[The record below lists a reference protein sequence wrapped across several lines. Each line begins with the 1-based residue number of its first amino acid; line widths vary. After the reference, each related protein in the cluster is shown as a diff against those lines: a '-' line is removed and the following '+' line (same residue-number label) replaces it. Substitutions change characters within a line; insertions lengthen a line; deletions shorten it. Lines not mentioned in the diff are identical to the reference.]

1 MIDRAERARRVAII
15 LGAACLVVGLFVL
28 VVGWWLG
35 VARVT
40 APIPGAIPMVA
51 NVAAGVALLG
61 LGVWT
66 GAARGPRWIAA
77 AAGVVVAVVGVLTV
91 GESLIGSTWHGLDQL
106 LARDPGPPDSP
117 FPGRMAMNTALT
129 FTMLGVALVL
139 LSIRRLPGVRQVLGV
154 LAVALAFG
162 ALRDFVIADV
172 ALSGLRVTSWTQA
185 SPLTALCTIA
195 LGVAVVSADIRVG
208 WAKVFA
214 DPMAGGRLIRTLT
227 PGIIALALV
236 SAALTRF
243 LLGNEDLR
251 PYASQLA
258 IVFLV
263 GVAFVVLL
271 AAARRATAAD
281 QERVLDREA
290 LATSERMFRLAMAGA
305 PHGMAVERLD
315 LGFLTV
321 NESLCAMVGRDEQ
334 WMLSHGFPDVLHPE
348 AIDTDRAVRDLLLV
362 GDSEYNIHEGRLV
375 TATGDSVWVEH
386 SVALIRD
393 EHNTPLFYVSQ
404 FQDITAARAAQA
416 ELLHR
421 AHHDPLTGLINRGQL
436 EDRVTD
442 ILHHQQR
449 RNGVAGLLF
458 CDIDNFKTINDTYG
472 HAVGDDVL
480 KATARRASLAVRSD
494 DVIARLGGD
503 EFVIVL
509 PAVRDLEAAVAVAQ
523 KIRAAVRVPLSI
535 GEDHVI
541 VTLSVGITLA
551 GPGVDA
557 DWLLSR
563 ADAALYQA
571 KEAGRDRI
579 ATADGEHIVVIEPG

>member
-1 MIDRAERARRVAII
+1 MIDRVERARRVAIV
-15 LGAACLVVGLFVL
+15 LGVCCLVVGLFVL

-35 VARVT
+35 VARAT
-40 APIPGAIPMVA
+40 APIPGSIPMLA
-51 NVAAGVALLG
+51 NSAAGVALIG

-66 GAARGPRWIAA
+66 GATRGPRWIAA
-77 AAGVVVAVVGVLTV
+77 AAGVVVGVVGVLTV
-91 GESLIGSTWHGLDQL
+91 GESLIGSTWSGLDQL
-106 LARDPGPPDSP
+106 LARNPGLPDSP
-117 FPGRMAMNTALT
+117 FPGRMAINTALT
-129 FTMLGVALVL
+129 FTVLGVALVL

-154 LAVALAFG
+154 LAAALAFG
-162 ALRDFVIADV
+162 ALRDFVVSDV
-172 ALSGLRVTSWTQA
+172 AMSGFRATSWTQTA
-185 SPLTALCTIA
+185 PLTALCTIA
-195 LGVAVVSADIRVG
+195 LGAAVVAADIRVG
-208 WAKVFA
+208 WAQAFA
-214 DPMAGGRLIRTLT
+214 DPMAGGRLIRTLA
-227 PGIIALALV
+227 PGLIVLALV

-243 LLGNEDLR
+243 LLGNEELR

-258 IVFLV
+258 IVFLT
-263 GVAFVVLL
+263 GVVFVVLL
-271 AAARRATAAD
+271 AAARRATAID
-281 QERVLDREA
+281 EERLLDREA

-305 PHGMAVERLD
+305 PHGMAVEGLD

-321 NESLCAMVGRDEQ
+321 NESVCTMVGRDEQ

-348 AIDTDRAVRDLLLV
+348 AVSTDRVVRDLLLA

-393 EHNTPLFYVSQ
+393 EHDTPLFYVSQ

-436 EDRVTD
+436 QDRVTE
-442 ILHHQQR
+442 ILNHQQR
-449 RNGVAGLLF
+449 RGGVAGLLF

-480 KATARRASLAVRSD
+480 KTTARRASAVVRSD
-494 DVIARLGGD
+494 DVIARIGGD
-503 EFVIVL
+503 EFVVVL
-509 PAVRDLEAAVAVAQ
+509 PAVDDLDAAVAVAQ
-523 KIRAAVRVPLSI
+523 KIRAAVSAPLPI
-535 GEDHVI
+535 GDDQ
-541 VTLSVGITLA
+541 VTVTISVGITLA
-551 GPGVDA
+551 GPNVDA

-579 ATADGEHIVVIEPG
+579 ATSVDEQIVVIEPG